1 MPEAQ
6 EYKAQQEWEDFL
18 SKAREEEEKELLDDP
33 EDDKVVDN

>member
-18 SKAREEEEKELLDDP
+18 SKAKEEEEELLDNP
-33 EDDKVVDN
+33 EGDKVMND

>member
-18 SKAREEEEKELLDDP
+18 SKAREEEELLDNP
-33 EDDKVVDN
+33 EGDKVMDN